1 MGAVEN
7 MVVRRTWHR
16 ADGTI
21 IEQLLESYEMRVVID
36 GELTKPQAEARV
48 RGIIQRRVLDNGGE
62 MPLDIELRP
71 EMRPVLMITPD
82 GESEVQMITATAF
95 YFPEVVL

>member
-7 MVVRRTWHR
+7 MPVRRTWHR

-21 IEQLLESYEMRVVID
+21 IEQLLESYELRVIVN
-36 GELTKPQAEARV
+36 GELANAQAEAQV
-48 RGIIQRRVLDNGGE
+48 RGMVQRCVLDNGGE
-62 MPLDIELRP
+62 FPLDVQLAWEAK
-71 EMRPVLMITPD
+71 PVRMISSH
-82 GESEVQMITATAF
+82 GESDVQMITATAF

>member
-7 MVVRRTWHR
+7 MPVRRTWHR

-21 IEQLLESYEMRVVID
+21 IEQRLESYELRVVID
-36 GELTKPQAEARV
+36 GGLTKPQAETRI
-48 RGIIQRRVLDNGGE
+48 RGMIQRRVLDNGGE

-71 EMRPVLMITPD
+71 EMSILMITPD
-82 GESEVQMITATAF
+82 GESEVQMITATAY